1 MAIEVETKNDID
13 LDHELRLNGLAN
25 ILAGLAGG
33 TVGTLSVSRS
43 LFSYRIGARGRISGI
58 LVGAVCLFPLA
69 LGPSALGFVPMPI
82 LGAVLIQLGGSM
94 LYEWLFKSWRLMQP
108 ADYFQL
114 FIIFLT
120 IISFDFV
127 AGVGVGI
134 ITACITFVVNT
145 ARIRL
150 VKHAMNRGNFSSRV
164 DRPIYQTETLQKNGA
179 RIQIMWLHGFVFFG
193 SAHHLLSNIKSIILS
208 SPQPCCSL
216 ILDFKQVLG
225 IDSSAAMTLVKLRHL
240 SEREGFHL
248 VFSNLSENVTHS
260 LRLGGVVTHEEDKT
274 CRIFNNLDVALEW
287 CEDNLLQDSD
297 EGSLFSHTTSDWLKS
312 ELGATDRIDLLGKY
326 IEIKKFDPGDK
337 IFNQGEIADSLYI
350 LATGRVTISF
360 KSPEGSELRLRSMLG
375 HTLLGEMGLYRNAL
389 RGASVV
395 VDEPTVVYKVTRQS
409 LQRMEEEAP
418 ELAHAF
424 HKFVVRTL
432 AARLDFSN
440 REVAGLQ
447 R

>member
-1 MAIEVETKNDID
+1 
-13 LDHELRLNGLAN
+13 
-25 ILAGLAGG
+25 
-33 TVGTLSVSRS
+33 
-43 LFSYRIGARGRISGI
+43 
-58 LVGAVCLFPLA
+58 
-69 LGPSALGFVPMPI
+69 
-82 LGAVLIQLGGSM
+82 
-94 LYEWLFKSWRLMQP
+94 
-108 ADYFQL
+108 
-114 FIIFLT
+114 
-120 IISFDFV
+120 
-127 AGVGVGI
+127 
-134 ITACITFVVNT
+134 
-145 ARIRL
+145 
-150 VKHAMNRGNFSSRV
+150 
-164 DRPIYQTETLQKNGA
+164 
-179 RIQIMWLHGFVFFG
+179 MWLHGFVFFG
-193 SAHHLLSNIKSIILS
+193 SAHHLLTNIKSIILS

-297 EGSLFSHTTSDWLKS
+297 EESLFSHTTSDWLKS